1 MPVVEITMFEGR
13 TKEMKKKLIEKVTES
28 VVDALGVSPDQVWVV
43 IREFPRENFGM
54 AGVQQG

>member
-13 TKEMKKKLIEKVTES
+13 TKEMKKKLIEKVTKS
-28 VVDALGVSPDQVWVV
+28 VVEALGVEPDQVWVV
-43 IREFPRENFGM
+43 IREFPKENFGM